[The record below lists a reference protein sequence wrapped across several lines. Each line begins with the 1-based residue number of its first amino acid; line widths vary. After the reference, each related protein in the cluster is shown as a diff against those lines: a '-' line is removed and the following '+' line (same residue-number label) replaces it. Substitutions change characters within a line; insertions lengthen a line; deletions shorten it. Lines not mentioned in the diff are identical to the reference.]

1 VRYFV
6 QNFMTAAMAERRV
19 LTVNRSGLDHREAG
33 NSLEIPEVQRR
44 DFVAEMQGCRA
55 NQQVLERK
63 LDAYRFLLAL
73 DVPREPRDDR
83 RWN

>member
-1 VRYFV
+1 
-6 QNFMTAAMAERRV
+6 
-19 LTVNRSGLDHREAG
+19 
-33 NSLEIPEVQRR
+33 
-44 DFVAEMQGCRA
+44 MQGCRA